1 MSGKK
6 RKNKYAG
13 DFFLPKKRLYLVW
26 NFQGDID
33 ALADAEKQSKLNK
46 FLKTEKNIVTEPV
59 KAFQNGPSSSKS
71 VSNMVPG
78 KDKHL
83 PSFWVPSMTP
93 GNKTS
98 LATKPVIPLRNF

>member
-1 MSGKK
+1 MLLIIGISI
-6 RKNKYAG
+6 
-13 DFFLPKKRLYLVW
+13 L
-26 NFQGDID
+26 QGDID

-59 KAFQNGPSSSKS
+59 KAFHSGPSSSKS
-71 VSNMVPG
+71 VSNMVFG
-78 KDKHL
+78 KDKQL

-98 LATKPVIPLRNF
+98 LATKPVIN